1 MEIKT
6 FEEFMQEAAHIV
18 SLADTEKEMDK
29 KARARAAR
37 GKKDPFPLK
46 GGKKRF
52 DAKQAFVDAGVD
64 LSK

>member
-6 FEEFMQEAAHIV
+6 FEEFMQEAVHTV

-29 KARARAAR
+29 KAKAKAARAKEPTPPKGA
-37 GKKDPFPLK
+37 KKK
-46 GGKKRF
+46 F
-52 DAKQAFVDAGVD
+52 DAKQAFADAGVD